1 MIRRPPRST
10 RTDTLF
16 PYTTLFRSL
25 RWLLFLDDQ
34 QAVEPARHLFPGAF
48 VRVVPEGAGVG
59 YREAV
64 VEGPARLDRV
74 LGQVRHAVH
83 GVVDAD
89 AVPVDGGRL
98 RQLVL
103 EVHEDLLALA
113 RADRR
118 PGRDAV
124 VAPGARR
131 RRSEEH
137 PSELTS
143 LMRISYAAL

>member
-1 MIRRPPRST
+1 M
-10 RTDTLF
+10 
-16 PYTTLFRSL
+16 
-25 RWLLFLDDQ
+25 LLFVFFFFKQKTAYEMRISDWSSDVCSSDL
-34 QAVEPARHLFPGAF
+34 
-48 VRVVPEGAGVG
+48 
-59 YREAV
+59 
-64 VEGPARLDRV
+64 LDRV

-124 VAPGARR
+124 VEPGARR
-131 RRSEEH
+131 RLAGWQKLRLAGPGGEEARLGRLREGDRKSTRLNSSH
-137 PSELTS
+137 
-143 LMRISYAAL
+143 

>member
-1 MIRRPPRST
+1 MTPVHHIAQGGFLELAVLAEAPVVG
-10 RTDTLF
+10 DDGEVADA
-16 PYTTLFRSL
+16 L

-83 GVVDAD
+83 GVVDAED
-89 AVPVDGGRL
+89 RKSTRL
-98 RQLVL
+98 N
-103 EVHEDLLALA
+103 
-113 RADRR
+113 
-118 PGRDAV
+118 
-124 VAPGARR
+124 
-131 RRSEEH
+131 S
-137 PSELTS
+137 SN
-143 LMRISYAAL
+143 